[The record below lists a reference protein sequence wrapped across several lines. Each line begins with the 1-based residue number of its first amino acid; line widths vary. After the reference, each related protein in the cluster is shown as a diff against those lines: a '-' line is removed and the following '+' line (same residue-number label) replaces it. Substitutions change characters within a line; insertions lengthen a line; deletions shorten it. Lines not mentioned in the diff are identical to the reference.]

1 MSRRCALTGKGPLSG
16 NNVSHAH
23 NKTRRVQ
30 RPNVQE
36 KRLYVP
42 ELGRMVRLKLSTRA
56 LRTVNKKVSD
66 AIPQG
71 RGPDPQGR
79 GASAERP
86 ATGEWL
92 MKPDI
97 HPEYRPV
104 VFKDAASDF
113 QFLTRSTVKSRET
126 VTWEDGNEYPLVTLE
141 ISSASHPFFTGK
153 QKLVDTAGRIERFR
167 RRYGLPDES

>member
-16 NNVSHAH
+16 NKVSHAH

-30 RPNVQE
+30 RPNLQE

-42 ELGRMVRLKLSTRA
+42 ELGRAVRLKLSTTGA
-56 LRTVNKKVSD
+56 ADGEQEGFD

-79 GASAERP
+79 GASGERP
-86 ATGEWL
+86 

-97 HPEYRPV
+97 HPDYRLV
-104 VFKDAASDF
+104 VFKDTASDF
-113 QFLTRSTVKSRET
+113 QFLTRSTVKTKEKA
-126 VTWEDGNEYPLVTLE
+126 TWEDGNEYPLVTVE

-167 RRYGLPDES
+167 RRYGLPDDS